1 MESQVINNGKIFFR
15 DTITDEKVI
24 KEIKSDEAMPMPFEG
39 TIKSITINSIDKDS
53 DMAKKLINNLSSNIF
68 VRINYTGDD

>member
-24 KEIKSDEAMPMPFEG
+24 KEIKSDEAMPMSFEG

-53 DMAKKLINNLSSNIF
+53 DMAKKLINNLSSNVF

>member
-24 KEIKSDEAMPMPFEG
+24 KEIKSDEAMPFDG
-39 TIKSITINSIDKDS
+39 TVKSITINSIDKDS
-53 DMAKKLINNLSSNIF
+53 DMAKKLINNLSSNVF
-68 VRINYTGDD
+68 VRINYNGDD